1 MPGAW
6 DDPVAEVGRVLREA
20 GVDARVE
27 ELRSPAPTARAA
39 AEALG
44 SELEQIVKSLLLVC
58 DGAFVMAL
66 VPGDARADLDAVA
79 AALEA
84 RDVRVGK
91 PHEVVTATGFEPGGV
106 APFPHRSVARVL
118 MDTTLLT
125 HPRVWVGAGTE
136 FHMAAL
142 SPYDLQRL
150 TGARAVELG
159 MDG

>member
-6 DDPVAEVGRVLREA
+6 DDPVAEVGRVLRDA
-20 GVDARVE
+20 GVDATVE
-27 ELRSPAPTARAA
+27 ELQSPAATARAA

-44 SELEQIVKSLLLVC
+44 CDLDQIVKSLLLVC

-79 AALEA
+79 GVLGAS
-84 RDVRVGK
+84 DVRVGK
-91 PHEVVTATGFEPGGV
+91 PDEVVAGTGFEPGGV
-106 APFPHRSVARVL
+106 APFPHRSVATVL
-118 MDTTLLT
+118 MDSALLAR
-125 HPRVWVGAGTE
+125 PRVWIGAGTE

-150 TGARAVELG
+150 TGARAVDLG
-159 MDG
+159 DAG